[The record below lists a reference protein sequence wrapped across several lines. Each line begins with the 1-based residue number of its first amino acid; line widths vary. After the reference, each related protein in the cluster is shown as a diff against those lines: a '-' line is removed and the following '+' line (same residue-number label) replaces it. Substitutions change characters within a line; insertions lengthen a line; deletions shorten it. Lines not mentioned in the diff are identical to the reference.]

1 MPVDTAYS
9 RALQWPGLFEEVVTV
24 DTSGILA
31 RHHWRLVDRFVESVL
46 DELDLGDLERNIV
59 GLALRREVE
68 TGLVPGVVAIQA
80 VFHAADGA
88 TLGKILPE
96 WLDCVSST
104 LPAEAQFLSEM
115 GRRLDP
121 HGADL
126 FEENLGLRPGES
138 EVRRSFESHL
148 WELAPCIQR
157 VGQ

>member
-1 MPVDTAYS
+1 M
-9 RALQWPGLFEEVVTV
+9 E
-24 DTSGILA
+24 TSEILA
-31 RHHWRLVDRFVESVL
+31 RHHWIIVDRFIESVL

-59 GLALRREVE
+59 GLVLRREVE
-68 TGLVPGVVAIQA
+68 TELVPGLVAIQA

-88 TLGKILPE
+88 TLGKVLPE

-121 HGADL
+121 SWADL
-126 FEENLGLRPGES
+126 VEGNLVLRPGES
-138 EVRRSFESHL
+138 EIRREFENYL
-148 WELAPCIQR
+148 WEMVPCIPR

>member
-1 MPVDTAYS
+1 MEKS
-9 RALQWPGLFEEVVTV
+9 E
-24 DTSGILA
+24 ILA
-31 RHHWRLVDRFVESVL
+31 CHHQALVDRFVESVL
-46 DELDLGDLERNIV
+46 DELDLGDLERNV
-59 GLALRREVE
+59 LGVALRREVE
-68 TGLVPGVVAIQA
+68 TGLVPGLVAIQA

-88 TLGKILPE
+88 TLGKVLPE

-121 HGADL
+121 SWADSV
-126 FEENLGLRPGES
+126 EVNLVLRPGES

-148 WELAPCIQR
+148 WEMAPCVPR